1 MLSFKMDK
9 PGERKLKTLI
19 YGLDGAGK
27 STAAELYC
35 KKRDLH
41 PVCVD
46 MDDTNY
52 TDVPRVDVD
61 WKQDRDV
68 VNGMKEIIRDIQRDE
83 HFDTL
88 IIDGCGTLSNL
99 LIPPIKE
106 SQRAYLLRTQ
116 NFKKIWKCMLNSDI
130 NIIFIGQKDLI
141 VTEENDSSKFAEM
154 INNMVD
160 WKFRCYRNG
169 SAFKVECTKW
179 RREKEEL
186 Y

>member
-106 SQRAYLLRTQ
+106 
-116 NFKKIWKCMLNSDI
+116 
-130 NIIFIGQKDLI
+130 
-141 VTEENDSSKFAEM
+141 
-154 INNMVD
+154 
-160 WKFRCYRNG
+160 
-169 SAFKVECTKW
+169 
-179 RREKEEL
+179 
-186 Y
+186 